1 MYDHQE
7 RKRQSRECFGYQGP
21 TPDLVEQY
29 IEQSRMEESQELFG
43 HPSATEEEIRGYYRR
58 LLGPW

>member
-1 MYDHQE
+1 
-7 RKRQSRECFGYQGP
+7 
-21 TPDLVEQY
+21 
-29 IEQSRMEESQELFG
+29 MEESQELFG